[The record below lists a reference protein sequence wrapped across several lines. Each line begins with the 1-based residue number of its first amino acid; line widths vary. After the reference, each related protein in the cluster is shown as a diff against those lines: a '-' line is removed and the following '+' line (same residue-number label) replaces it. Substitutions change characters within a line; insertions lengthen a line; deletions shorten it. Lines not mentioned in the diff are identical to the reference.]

1 MAYYQQGYQQPGGY
15 QQGYQPQQMYQQYQQ
30 PSQQYGNYGGYFQ
43 QNVFSVNAW
52 QVSYPRT
59 NSYMCNVYTMGG
71 SRYFEYV
78 SGNGA
83 GEGGGS
89 GDKYVYVCGLLLIIY
104 LN

>member
-52 QVSYPRT
+52 QVSSPRT
-59 NSYMCNVYTMGG
+59 NSYICNVYTMCG
-71 SRYFEYV
+71 SRYFNHEYV
-78 SGNGA
+78 SRNGA
-83 GEGGGS
+83 GEGGGRWINMFTS
-89 GDKYVYVCGLLLIIY
+89 VDGF
-104 LN
+104 

>member
-59 NSYMCNVYTMGG
+59 NLYRYTMCG

-83 GEGGGS
+83 GEGGRVG
-89 GDKYVYVCGLLLIIY
+89 G
-104 LN
+104 

>member
-52 QVSYPRT
+52 QVSSPRT
-59 NSYMCNVYTMGG
+59 NLYRCNVYTM
-71 SRYFEYV
+71 
-78 SGNGA
+78 A
-83 GEGGGS
+83 GKLS
-89 GDKYVYVCGLLLIIY
+89 TYKLVQVYCIHHVRIQVF
-104 LN
+104 